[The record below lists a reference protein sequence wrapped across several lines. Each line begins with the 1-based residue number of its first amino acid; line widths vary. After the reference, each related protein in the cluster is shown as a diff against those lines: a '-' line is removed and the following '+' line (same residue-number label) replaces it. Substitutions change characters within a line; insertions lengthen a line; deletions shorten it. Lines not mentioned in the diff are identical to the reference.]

1 MAAKYKETI
10 RKDVK
15 NWKMILIIIS
25 FILGINWI
33 TYLLKLMENQRLA
46 GYLSIGV
53 FLFMIVLSFKVVDR
67 LITEYQYVLSKGRF
81 ITNKFVGRSTKEVLN
96 IDIASIEYII
106 SQEALARNEALK
118 KKLRIKQNFT
128 LVKLDRVKYMVYYR
142 MERGRYGGFL
152 FQPHRKLLEIL
163 KNEIGED
170 RVIQ

>member
-53 FLFMIVLSFKVVDR
+53 FLFMIVLSFKAVSY
-67 LITEYQYVLSKGRF
+67 TH
-81 ITNKFVGRSTKEVLN
+81 
-96 IDIASIEYII
+96 
-106 SQEALARNEALK
+106 
-118 KKLRIKQNFT
+118 
-128 LVKLDRVKYMVYYR
+128 LDVYKR
-142 MERGRYGGFL
+142 
-152 FQPHRKLLEIL
+152 QK
-163 KNEIGED
+163 
-170 RVIQ
+170 